1 MIKKRW
7 RASMTAPHLSRVV
20 WRKSTLSGSN
30 NNCVEVA
37 FLEGGAVAV
46 RNSKR
51 PEAGVTMFTSDEWR
65 AFVGGVKQGEFD
77 LT

>member
-1 MIKKRW
+1 VTRREEDGM
-7 RASMTAPHLSRVV
+7 AALDLSGAT
-20 WRKSTLSGSN
+20 WRKSTLSGSE

-37 FLEGGAVAV
+37 FLGGGTVAV

-51 PEAGVTMFTSDEWR
+51 PEAGVTMFSSDEWQ

>member
-1 MIKKRW
+1 
-7 RASMTAPHLSRVV
+7 MTQSDLSHAV
-20 WRKSTLSGSN
+20 WRKSTLSGTN

-37 FLEGGAVAV
+37 FLADGAVAV

-51 PEAGVTMFTSDEWR
+51 PEAGVTLFTSGEWE

-77 LT
+77 LG

>member
-1 MIKKRW
+1 MTQPDLY
-7 RASMTAPHLSRVV
+7 RAI
-20 WRKSTLSGSN
+20 WRKSTLSGTN

-37 FLEGGAVAV
+37 FLEGGTVVV

-51 PEAGVTMFTSDEWR
+51 PEAGVTMFSSDEWQ

>member
-1 MIKKRW
+1 MHAR
-7 RASMTAPHLSRVV
+7 RDMMSQPGLSHVV
-20 WRKSTLSGSN
+20 WRKSTLSGTN

-37 FLEGGAVAV
+37 ILDGGAVAV

-51 PEAGVTMFTSDEWR
+51 PQAGVTLFTPDEWK

-77 LT
+77 LA